1 MSDTPTPAV
10 VLPVVPPVAA
20 SSVPP
25 STVKPTLAL
34 PFDLRLMR
42 SITLVLFGLVVVAL
56 VAAAALWGMRSSL
69 FTVRSLDVRGHA
81 PHHTAASLQD
91 YAVPRLVGNYFS
103 MDLKAARAVFESIP
117 WIRRATVS
125 RVWPNRLAVTLEE
138 YEPVALWERDEGDD
152 LLVDAQGRIFEV
164 NMGDVDDEGMVSL
177 RGPQGAAPEVL
188 AMWHAM
194 APVLK
199 PLGSELGLVALSDR
213 GSWRVELRS
222 GPVLELG
229 RGSREEV
236 LARSQ
241 RFAQT
246 IGQLQERFQ
255 RRAVEYADLRHNEGF
270 AVRLVGMGTTTVESI
285 KRKTR

>member
-1 MSDTPTPAV
+1 MDRVMPEANPAPMPTRPA
-10 VLPVVPPVAA
+10 
-20 SSVPP
+20 S
-25 STVKPTLAL
+25 AL

-42 SITLVLFGLVVVAL
+42 WVTLVLVGLVGVAL
-56 VAAAALWGMRSSL
+56 VLAALAWGTRSSL
-69 FTVRSLDVRGHA
+69 FVVRSLDVRGHV
-81 PHHTAASLQD
+81 PHHSPASLQD
-91 YAVPRLVGNYFS
+91 YAVPRLVGSYFS

-152 LLVDAQGRIFEV
+152 LLVDAQGRVFEV
-164 NMGDVDDEGMVSL
+164 NMGDVDDADMVSL
-177 RGPQGAAPEVL
+177 RGPQGSAPEVL
-188 AMWHAM
+188 ALWHAVT
-194 APVLK
+194 PVLK
-199 PLGSELGLVALSDR
+199 PLGSELSRVALSDR

-236 LARSQ
+236 LGRTQ

-270 AVRLVGMGTTTVESI
+270 AVRLVGMGTTTVEST
-285 KRKTR
+285 KRKAR